1 MNGGLPLTAL
11 KKNNIT
17 ITNNYP
23 HTMRTA
29 PATTLRLFAAF
40 GALALTAS
48 TAPAQ
53 SQDKAGAKDHPALKR
68 YQDSFIFEYS
78 QQAFTEYKL
87 PLGKSLNPSVPENQG
102 RTIEKEETIEG
113 RLTRLSYLAPA
124 GRSAL
129 EVFRNY
135 EQELAAKGYTVL
147 FKGEKEALGFR
158 FGARYTG
165 VFSQI
170 FEYNDSDNRFIA
182 ARLTRPEGNITVAI
196 YVSAYD
202 MGLSGGLTP
211 QKGQPVIQVDIVEDK
226 PMDQRMVVV
235 SAEKMAS
242 SIETTGSIALY
253 GIFFDFD
260 KADIKPESQPTL
272 EQMAKL
278 LRDLPDLKLHIV
290 GHTDNVGG
298 MEYNQKLSLAR
309 AESVT
314 KELIV
319 RYAIAPER
327 LKPAGVGP
335 LAPIASNRTEDGRA
349 KNRRVELV
357 EQ

>member
-1 MNGGLPLTAL
+1 MKTTQSITTRLIATLGSIAL
-11 KKNNIT
+11 I
-17 ITNNYP
+17 
-23 HTMRTA
+23 
-29 PATTLRLFAAF
+29 ATSA
-40 GALALTAS
+40 GAQT
-48 TAPAQ
+48 
-53 SQDKAGAKDHPALKR
+53 QDKAGAKDHPVLKR
-68 YQDSFIFEYS
+68 YQGSFIFEYS
-78 QQAFTEYKL
+78 QEAFTEYKL
-87 PLGKSLNPSVPENQG
+87 PLGKALNPTVPENQG

-124 GRSAL
+124 GRAAL

-135 EQELAAKGYTVL
+135 EQELAAKGFEIL

-182 ARLTRPEGNITVAI
+182 ARLNRPEGNVTVAV

-211 QKGQPVIQVDIVEDK
+211 QKGQPVIQVDIIEDK

-260 KADIKPESQPTL
+260 RADIKPESQPTL

-278 LRDLPDLKLHIV
+278 LKDLPDMKLLVV

-298 MEYNQKLSLAR
+298 LEYNQKLSQAR
-309 AESVT
+309 AESVA

-319 RYAIAPER
+319 RHAIAPER
-327 LKPAGVGP
+327 LTPVGAGV
-335 LAPIASNRTEDGRA
+335 LAPVASNRTEDGRA

>member
-1 MNGGLPLTAL
+1 MKASLV
-11 KKNNIT
+11 
-17 ITNNYP
+17 
-23 HTMRTA
+23 
-29 PATTLRLFAAF
+29 LFATL
-40 GALALTAS
+40 GALAFAS
-48 TAPAQ
+48 TIPAR
-53 SQDKAGAKDHPALKR
+53 SQDKAGAKDHPLLKR
-68 YQDSFIFEYS
+68 YQDSVLFEHSEEAY
-78 QQAFTEYKL
+78 TEYKL
-87 PLGKSLNPSVPENQG
+87 ALGKALNPSVPENQG

-135 EQELAAKGYTVL
+135 EQELAAKGFEVL

-165 VFSQI
+165 LYSQI
-170 FEYNDSDNRFIA
+170 FEYNDSDNRYIA
-182 ARLTRPEGNITVAI
+182 ARLVRPEGNVTVAI

-202 MGLSGGLTP
+202 MGLSGGLKP
-211 QKGQPVIQVDIVEDK
+211 EKGQPVIQVDIVEDK
-226 PMDQRMVVV
+226 AMDQRMVVV

-260 KADIKPESQPTL
+260 KAEVKPESLPTL

-278 LRDLPDLKLHIV
+278 LRDFPALKLHIV
-290 GHTDNVGG
+290 GHTDNVGDL
-298 MEYNQKLSLAR
+298 EYNQKLSLTR

-319 RYAIAPER
+319 RYAIAPDR
-327 LKPAGVGP
+327 LRAAGVGP
-335 LAPIASNRTEDGRA
+335 LAPVASNRTEEGRA

-357 EQ
+357 EW

>member
-1 MNGGLPLTAL
+1 MNGGRPLTAL

-319 RYAIAPER
+319 RYAVAPER

>member
-1 MNGGLPLTAL
+1 MKASLVILAAL
-11 KKNNIT
+11 GTLAFASSI
-17 ITNNYP
+17 
-23 HTMRTA
+23 
-29 PATTLRLFAAF
+29 PAR
-40 GALALTAS
+40 
-48 TAPAQ
+48 
-53 SQDKAGAKDHPALKR
+53 SQDKAGAKDHPLLKR
-68 YQDSFIFEYS
+68 YQDSVLFEHS
-78 QQAFTEYKL
+78 EQAYTEYKL
-87 PLGKSLNPSVPENQG
+87 ALGKALNPSVPENEG

-135 EQELAAKGYTVL
+135 EAELAGKGFETL

-165 VFSQI
+165 LYSQI
-170 FEYNDSDNRFIA
+170 FEYNDSDNRYIA
-182 ARLTRPEGNITVAI
+182 ARLSRPEGNVTVAI
-196 YVSAYD
+196 YVSAYE
-202 MGLSGGLTP
+202 MGLSGGLKP
-211 QKGQPVIQVDIVEDK
+211 EKGQAVIQVDIIEDGA
-226 PMDQRMVVV
+226 MDQRMVVV

-260 KADIKPESQPTL
+260 KAEVKPESLPTL

-278 LRDLPDLKLHIV
+278 LRDFPALKLHIV
-290 GHTDNVGG
+290 GHTDNVGDL
-298 MEYNQKLSLAR
+298 EYNQKLSLTR

-319 RYAIAPER
+319 RYAIAPDR
-327 LKPAGVGP
+327 LRAAGVGP
-335 LAPIASNRTEDGRA
+335 LAPVASNRTDEGRA
-349 KNRRVELV
+349 LNRRVELV
-357 EQ
+357 EW

>member
-1 MNGGLPLTAL
+1 MKASLVILAAL
-11 KKNNIT
+11 GT
-17 ITNNYP
+17 L
-23 HTMRTA
+23 A
-29 PATTLRLFAAF
+29 FATTI
-40 GALALTAS
+40 
-48 TAPAQ
+48 PAR
-53 SQDKAGAKDHPALKR
+53 SQDKAGAKDHPLLKR
-68 YQDSFIFEYS
+68 YQDSVLFEQS
-78 QQAFTEYKL
+78 EQAYTEYKL
-87 PLGKSLNPSVPENQG
+87 ALGKALNPSVPENQG
-102 RTIEKEETIEG
+102 RTMEKEETIEG

-135 EQELAAKGYTVL
+135 EQELAGKGFETL

-165 VFSQI
+165 LYSQI
-170 FEYNDSDNRFIA
+170 FEYNETDNRYLA
-182 ARLTRPEGNITVAI
+182 ARLSRPEGNVTVAI
-196 YVSAYD
+196 YVSAYE
-202 MGLSGGLTP
+202 MGLSGGLKP
-211 QKGQPVIQVDIVEDK
+211 EKGQPVIQVDIVDEAA
-226 PMDQRMVVV
+226 MDHRMVVV

-260 KADIKPESQPTL
+260 KAEVKPESLPTL

-278 LRDLPDLKLHIV
+278 LSDFPALKLHIV
-290 GHTDNVGG
+290 GHTDNVGDL
-298 MEYNQKLSLAR
+298 EYNQKLSLTR

-319 RYAIAPER
+319 RYAIAPDR
-327 LKPAGVGP
+327 LRAAGVGP
-335 LAPIASNRTEDGRA
+335 LAPVASNRTEEGRA

-357 EQ
+357 EW

>member
-1 MNGGLPLTAL
+1 MKASLVILAAL
-11 KKNNIT
+11 G
-17 ITNNYP
+17 
-23 HTMRTA
+23 
-29 PATTLRLFAAF
+29 TLAF
-40 GALALTAS
+40 AS
-48 TAPAQ
+48 TVPAR
-53 SQDKAGAKDHPALKR
+53 SQDKAGAKDHPLLKR
-68 YQDSFIFEYS
+68 YQDSVLFEHS
-78 QQAFTEYKL
+78 EQAYTEYKL
-87 PLGKSLNPSVPENQG
+87 ALGKSLNPSVPENQG
-102 RTIEKEETIEG
+102 RTMEKEETIEG

-135 EQELAAKGYTVL
+135 EQELAGKGFETL

-165 VFSQI
+165 LYSQI
-170 FEYNDSDNRFIA
+170 FEYNETDNRYLA
-182 ARLTRPEGNITVAI
+182 ARLSRPEGNVTVAI
-196 YVSAYD
+196 YVSAYE
-202 MGLSGGLTP
+202 MGLSGGLKP
-211 QKGQPVIQVDIVEDK
+211 EKGQPVIQVDIVDEAA
-226 PMDQRMVVV
+226 MDHRMVVV

-260 KADIKPESQPTL
+260 KAEVKPESLPTL

-278 LRDLPDLKLHIV
+278 LRDFPALKLHIV
-290 GHTDNVGG
+290 GHTDNVGDL
-298 MEYNQKLSLAR
+298 EYNQKLSLTR

-319 RYAIAPER
+319 RYAIAPDR
-327 LKPAGVGP
+327 LRAAGVGP
-335 LAPIASNRTEDGRA
+335 LAPVASNRTEEGRA

-357 EQ
+357 EW

>member
-1 MNGGLPLTAL
+1 MKASLVTLAAL
-11 KKNNIT
+11 G
-17 ITNNYP
+17 
-23 HTMRTA
+23 
-29 PATTLRLFAAF
+29 TLAF
-40 GALALTAS
+40 AS
-48 TAPAQ
+48 TIPAR
-53 SQDKAGAKDHPALKR
+53 SQDKEGAKDHPLLKR
-68 YQDSFIFEYS
+68 YQDSVLFEHS
-78 QQAFTEYKL
+78 EQAYTEYKL
-87 PLGKSLNPSVPENQG
+87 ALGKSLNPSVPENEG

-135 EQELAAKGYTVL
+135 EQELAGKGFETL
-147 FKGEKEALGFR
+147 FKGEKEELGFR

-165 VFSQI
+165 LYSQI
-170 FEYNDSDNRFIA
+170 FEYNDTDNRYIA
-182 ARLTRPEGNITVAI
+182 ARLSRPEGNVTVAI

-202 MGLSGGLTP
+202 MGLSGGLKP
-211 QKGQPVIQVDIVEDK
+211 EKGQAVIQVDIIEDA
-226 PMDQRMVVV
+226 PLDQRMVVV

-260 KADIKPESQPTL
+260 KAEVKPESLPTL

-278 LRDLPDLKLHIV
+278 LRDFPALKLHIV
-290 GHTDNVGG
+290 GHTDNVGDL
-298 MEYNQKLSLAR
+298 EYNQKLSLTR
-309 AESVT
+309 AEAVT

-319 RYAIAPER
+319 RYAIAPDR
-327 LKPAGVGP
+327 LRAAGVGP
-335 LAPIASNRTEDGRA
+335 LAPVASNRTEDGRA

-357 EQ
+357 EW

>member
-1 MNGGLPLTAL
+1 MKTSLVIL
-11 KKNNIT
+11 
-17 ITNNYP
+17 
-23 HTMRTA
+23 
-29 PATTLRLFAAF
+29 ATLGTLAF
-40 GALALTAS
+40 AS
-48 TAPAQ
+48 TSPAQ
-53 SQDKAGAKDHPALKR
+53 SQDKAGAKDHPLLKR
-68 YQDSFIFEYS
+68 YQDSVLFEHSEEAY
-78 QQAFTEYKL
+78 TEYKL
-87 PLGKSLNPSVPENQG
+87 ALGKALNASVPENQG
-102 RTIEKEETIEG
+102 RTMEKEETIEG

-135 EQELAAKGYTVL
+135 EQELSGKGFETL

-165 VFSQI
+165 LYSQI
-170 FEYNDSDNRFIA
+170 FEYNDTDNRYLA
-182 ARLTRPEGNITVAI
+182 ARLSRPEGNITVAI
-196 YVSAYD
+196 YVSAYE
-202 MGLSGGLTP
+202 MGLSGGLKP
-211 QKGQPVIQVDIVEDK
+211 EKGQPVIQVDIVEDGA
-226 PMDQRMVVV
+226 MDQRMVVV

-260 KADIKPESQPTL
+260 KADLKPESLPTL

-278 LRDLPDLKLHIV
+278 LRDFPDLKLHIV

-298 MEYNQKLSLAR
+298 LEYNQKLSLTR

-314 KELIV
+314 KELVV
-319 RYAIAPER
+319 RYAIAPDR
-327 LKPAGVGP
+327 LRAAGVGP
-335 LAPIASNRTEDGRA
+335 LSPVASNRTEEGRA

-357 EQ
+357 EW

>member
-1 MNGGLPLTAL
+1 MKASLVILAAL
-11 KKNNIT
+11 G
-17 ITNNYP
+17 
-23 HTMRTA
+23 
-29 PATTLRLFAAF
+29 TLVFASAI
-40 GALALTAS
+40 
-48 TAPAQ
+48 PAQ
-53 SQDKAGAKDHPALKR
+53 SQDKAGAKDHPLLKR
-68 YQDSFIFEYS
+68 YQDSVLFEHS
-78 QQAFTEYKL
+78 DQAYTEYKL
-87 PLGKSLNPSVPENQG
+87 ALGKAQNPSVPESQG
-102 RTIEKEETIEG
+102 RTMEKEETIEG

-135 EQELAAKGYTVL
+135 EQELAAKGFETL

-165 VFSQI
+165 LYSQI
-170 FEYNDSDNRFIA
+170 FEYNDSDNRYLA
-182 ARLTRPEGNITVAI
+182 ARLSRPEGNVTVAI

-202 MGLSGGLTP
+202 MGLSGGLKP
-211 QKGQPVIQVDIVEDK
+211 EKGQPVIQVDIVEDGA
-226 PMDQRMVVV
+226 MDQRMVVV

-260 KADIKPESQPTL
+260 KADLKPESLPTL

-278 LRDLPDLKLHIV
+278 LRDVPDLKLHIV

-298 MEYNQKLSLAR
+298 LEYNQKLSLTR

-314 KELIV
+314 KELVV
-319 RYAIAPER
+319 RYAIAPDR
-327 LKPAGVGP
+327 LRAAGVGP
-335 LAPIASNRTEDGRA
+335 LSPVASNRTEEGRA

-357 EQ
+357 EW